1 MRLNQNL
8 ASLNIYR
15 NQVSNYRKQSAA
27 INNISSGYKV
37 NSAKENPN
45 NLAKSESMRMQ
56 IRGLQMAARNAQDG
70 MSMLNTVDGAIDS
83 ISSMLQRIRELTIQ
97 AGGASNDES
106 RDAIQQEINE
116 MIKGIDDAAN
126 NCDFNGVRLINN
138 DDVLDNNSPTY
149 IKMAGGANVGETVQI
164 PKYNLSSSILGGAA
178 AGEKLKD
185 LDVTTEAG
193 RTKALSTIDSAVET
207 VTSIRSKYGALQNK
221 FEGLYTNLNSIEVSI
236 QGAESSLRDADVS
249 YEMMELARAN
259 ILVEAGNAMMVQSNN
274 FPKEVLRIL
283 ENMR

>member
-15 NQVSNYRKQSAA
+15 NQVSNYRKQSSA
-27 INNISSGYKV
+27 IHNISSGYKV

-83 ISSMLQRIRELTIQ
+83 ISSMLQRIRELTVQ
-97 AGGASNDES
+97 AGGATSDEA
-106 RDAIQQEINE
+106 RDAIQNEIE
-116 MIKGIDDAAN
+116 ELLKGIDDAAN
-126 NCDFNGVRLINN
+126 NCDFNGVRLIKN
-138 DDVLDNNSPTY
+138 DDILDNTMPTY

-164 PKYNLSSSILGGAA
+164 PKYNLSTSVIGGTAS
-178 AGEKLKD
+178 GGKLKD
-185 LDVTTEAG
+185 IDVTTEEG
-193 RTKALSTIDSAVET
+193 RNKALSSIDSAIET
-207 VTSIRSKYGALQNK
+207 VTSVRSKYGALQNK
-221 FEGLYTNLNSIEVSI
+221 FESLYANLSSIEISI

-249 YEMMELARAN
+249 YEMMELAKAN
-259 ILVEAGNAMMVQSNN
+259 ILIDAGNAMMVQSNN
-274 FPKEVLRIL
+274 FPKEILRIL
-283 ENMR
+283 ENLR

>member
-15 NQVSNYRKQSAA
+15 NQVSNYRKQSSA
-27 INNISSGYKV
+27 INNISNGYKV
-37 NSAKENPN
+37 NSAKQNPN

-97 AGGASNDES
+97 AGGANNDEAIE
-106 RDAIQQEINE
+106 AIQQEINE
-116 MIKGIDDAAN
+116 MVKGIDDAAN
-126 NCDFNGVRLINN
+126 NCDFNGVRLIKN
-138 DDVLDNNSPTY
+138 DEVVDNNSPTY
-149 IKMAGGANVGETVQI
+149 IKMAGGANVGETIQI
-164 PKYNLSSSILGGAA
+164 PKYNLSTNMLGGAS
-178 AGEKLKD
+178 AGDKLRNI
-185 LDVTTEAG
+185 DVTTDEG
-193 RTKALSTIDSAVET
+193 RSKALSTIDSAIDT
-207 VTSIRSKYGALQNK
+207 VTSVRSKYGALQNK
-221 FEGLYTNLNSIEVSI
+221 FESLYTNLSSIEISI
-236 QGAESSLRDADVS
+236 QGAESSLRDADIS